1 MHCKETYIYIYM
13 LTETFILDAIKRDLS
28 FNSPSFRSM
37 WLSSVS
43 FKHIF
48 DVLLYLL
55 PIKLNYNVF

>member
-1 MHCKETYIYIYM
+1 M